1 MHDQDD
7 ADFRAEGRVIALNFL
22 DFLSET
28 RGLFPFKFT
37 FNYLL
42 FSDHLAS
49 LCS

>member
-28 RGLFPFKFT
+28 RGLFPLFT
-37 FNYLL
+37 FYYLL
-42 FSDHLAS
+42 FSDYLAS